1 MIEKVRD
8 VRKDYALKIASSLKE
23 VTQNA
28 RCSAKGT
35 VRAVNLLKDTAS
47 VLKPVMGMQNESTKS
62 ENLEKA
68 AMVFLTFPADPT
80 GVTYAVGAALYG
92 TGKAIKSVEQKNTGI
107 RDIIRV
113 YRKLGIELYEL
124 LKE

>member
-1 MIEKVRD
+1 VTEL
-8 VRKDYALKIASSLKE
+8 RKDYALKVASSLKE

-28 RCSAKGT
+28 RCGMKGT
-35 VRAVNLLKDTAS
+35 ARAVSLLRDTAS
-47 VLKPVMGMQNESTKS
+47 VLKPVMGMKNESTKS
-62 ENLEKA
+62 EKLEKT

-107 RDIIRV
+107 RDIVRI

-124 LKE
+124 LKG

>member
-1 MIEKVRD
+1 M
-8 VRKDYALKIASSLKE
+8 RKDYALKIASSLKE